1 MLTLALAA
9 AYFFVLRKPYGV
21 LFSGLRQ
28 ADAATI
34 VADLDKKKTP
44 YRLADG
50 GSTILIPRDVVDST
64 RLAIAGEDLPLKGTV
79 GFELFNKSDMG
90 LTEFAQRINYQRALQ
105 GELARTIMTL
115 DEVDAARV
123 HLSIADPTLFR
134 DDRRPSKASITIV
147 TRPGKVLP
155 PSGVLGIQRLVA
167 AAVPDLA
174 PSDVVVLDASGLTIS
189 NNVAPAA
196 QVSPQDQ
203 EKRAIEQYYA
213 ARVSQALAP
222 LAGAVNAQVT
232 VTAGTDPN
240 PTSINGEPGAIE
252 TWTPA
257 SRKFPL
263 AGSRSAAF
271 AAAARI

>member
-1 MLTLALAA
+1 MSFVDQFRSSSPSRQALVVAIIVAVLTLALAA

-115 DEVDAARV
+115 DRCTRAASTSSRV
-123 HLSIADPTLFR
+123 MIVR
-134 DDRRPSKASITIV
+134 AS
-147 TRPGKVLP
+147 
-155 PSGVLGIQRLVA
+155 
-167 AAVPDLA
+167 
-174 PSDVVVLDASGLTIS
+174 
-189 NNVAPAA
+189 
-196 QVSPQDQ
+196 SPW
-203 EKRAIEQYYA
+203 RA
-213 ARVSQALAP
+213 R
-222 LAGAVNAQVT
+222 
-232 VTAGTDPN
+232 
-240 PTSINGEPGAIE
+240 
-252 TWTPA
+252 W
-257 SRKFPL
+257 
-263 AGSRSAAF
+263 
-271 AAAARI
+271 